1 MKTNNK
7 FNQLAQLSSGI
18 RKLTLKRLE
27 EVPAEF
33 INWRLNN
40 TAMSFAHLAKHIIDV
55 DEIFFS
61 LSTTNKRTF
70 IWEMG
75 SQEPH
80 FKADEPMYSSLLN
93 TLKNNS
99 EKRHSIISGFNDI
112 TIDDLVLNEKN
123 KEITLW
129 WFIMHHL
136 LEHETY
142 HRGQIA
148 AYLKVLKGESD

>member
-61 LSTTNKRTF
+61 LSTTNKRTI
-70 IWEMG
+70 IWVIG

-80 FKADEPMYSSLLN
+80 FEGDVPMYSSMLN
-93 TLKNNS
+93 TLKTHS
-99 EKRHSIISGFNDI
+99 E
-112 TIDDLVLNEKN
+112 
-123 KEITLW
+123 
-129 WFIMHHL
+129 
-136 LEHETY
+136 
-142 HRGQIA
+142 
-148 AYLKVLKGESD
+148 